1 MSSIRSHTFSTGQY
15 SLYFFPFICS
25 IFLVVFFALILFV
38 SMLCLLLFS
47 CIRSR
52 DFILTRES
60 NSLSDYWR
68 VRRLSIE
75 LRLFLVYCPHG
86 TTLSFKLQ
94 FPSFIISF
102 LWIPWVVHSLASV
115 FSPTLLSGSSGIAV
129 SSCSVLA
136 VYPRFLISV
145 CGVFSFFV
153 SYAYFVLRTLF
164 SLRASY
170 FYSYRV
176 STWICFPSL
185 LLFPLGF

>member
-1 MSSIRSHTFSTGQY
+1 M
-15 SLYFFPFICS
+15 
-25 IFLVVFFALILFV
+25 ILFV

-136 VYPRFLISV
+136 VCPRFLISA

-153 SYAYFVLRTLF
+153 SYAYFVLRCLVF
-164 SLRASY
+164 VLPSFIHAD
-170 FYSYRV
+170 RV
-176 STWICFPSL
+176 STWICFTSM